1 MPFRIDG
8 ISKSNFSSCFD
19 GGIIILV
26 SRWTVRISTVRLFNC
41 GLGTSTFRLFEN
53 CGRITN
59 NLQRTRI
66 TCTSLERLFDKC
78 LSVSSNTGVLEDI
91 NNKIRA
97 IFVFLHDHFV
107 ACESNWTMFV
117 QTKSLLTCC
126 GTGAR
131 YLWNIQCGCFLPF
144 SVHWRQSRICDTNDL
159 GEQQR

>member
-1 MPFRIDG
+1 MSLRLIANWKLNGSIEFNHQWAEDFFKNFSG
-8 ISKSNFSSCFD
+8 SNFKSI
-19 GGIIILV
+19 GIAPASVYLDHLIKVIGD
-26 SRWTVRISTVRLFNC
+26 C
-41 GLGTSTFRLFEN
+41 GIEIGAQNIYE
-53 CGRITN
+53 
-59 NLQRTRI
+59 
-66 TCTSLERLFDKC
+66 
-78 LSVSSNTGVLEDI
+78 EDI

-131 YLWNIQCGCFLPF
+131 SLWNIQCGCFLPF